1 LLESCNFHNRRGEP
15 QDCCMPLFEVKAAR
29 TYSWDGFLVH
39 EMVMLTREKRA
50 LWNLSPKRQQPRKD
64 NNNQISSNDYLLHTW
79 WDQIFLKN
87 SWKNEWKQD
96 SDLANQTA
104 ESNLLV
110 IISWLWSHALIL
122 CYGAIPLNPIL
133 PKFLA

>member
-1 LLESCNFHNRRGEP
+1 MIICSIL
-15 QDCCMPLFEVKAAR
+15 
-29 TYSWDGFLVH
+29 DGTKFFLKIAGKTNGNKTVTL
-39 EMVMLTREKRA
+39 LTR
-50 LWNLSPKRQQPRKD
+50 
-64 NNNQISSNDYLLHTW
+64 
-79 WDQIFLKN
+79 
-87 SWKNEWKQD
+87 QD

-122 CYGAIPLNPIL
+122 CYGAIPFNPIL